1 VTNPPPEGN
10 RVSPLRAVPDAD
22 PTDEKPAS
30 ERLLLDELLVQVARG
45 DQQAYAA
52 LYDKM
57 SPRVYGIARRVVRD
71 PSQAEEVGQEVMLE
85 VWRRATRFDPGR
97 GSALSWIM
105 TIAHARSVDRVRSA
119 QASTDRDVRY
129 ATESIERDTD
139 VVVDA
144 VEASF
149 ERKQVQRCL
158 STLTDLQ
165 RESIN
170 LAYYSGYTQAE
181 VAVALQAP
189 LGTVK
194 TRLRDGLIRLRDCLG
209 VPA

>member
-1 VTNPPPEGN
+1 M
-10 RVSPLRAVPDAD
+10 SPLRAVPDAD
-22 PTDEKPAS
+22 PSLEKPVS
-30 ERLLLDELLVQVARG
+30 ERSLLDELLGQVARG
-45 DQQAYAA
+45 DQQAYAS
-52 LYDKM
+52 LYDQM

-85 VWRRATRFDPGR
+85 VWRRATRFDPAR

-129 ATESIERDTD
+129 ATETIERDTD

-181 VAVALQAP
+181 VAVALQTP